1 MNIFEHEY
9 PYTNMHEINLDWM
22 IRHFQEFINEIASLE
37 EWRKNHQNEYEQL
50 LALYEEVKQNWD
62 DFSSGKFPPSVYE
75 AMESWWIKNAVDL
88 VGKLTRFVFFGLTLD
103 GHFVAYIPENWR
115 DIQFDTIIDPDSAD
129 YGKLTIS
136 Y

>member
-62 DFSSGKFPPSVYE
+62 GFSSGKFPPSVYD
-75 AMESWWIKNAVDL
+75 AMETWWIKNAVDL